1 MLLHIITLE
10 LTKMYVASG
19 ESINIKSSK
28 DIIIFISL
36 EVKFRNCISMSNYIV
51 KIGGMK

>member
-1 MLLHIITLE
+1 MLLNIVPLE
-10 LTKMYVASG
+10 VTKMYVISW

-28 DIIIFISL
+28 DINIVISL
-36 EVKFRNCISMSNYIV
+36 EVKFRNCIYMSNYIV